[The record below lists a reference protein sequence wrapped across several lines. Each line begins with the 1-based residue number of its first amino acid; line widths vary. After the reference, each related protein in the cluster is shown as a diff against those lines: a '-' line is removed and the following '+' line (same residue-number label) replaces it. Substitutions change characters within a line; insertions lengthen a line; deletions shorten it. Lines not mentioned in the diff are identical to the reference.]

1 MKLGELAGVP
11 TPMIVRRLL
20 VSVLAL
26 TALGLGVYGFNEHA
40 ARLAAE
46 ELARSLQ
53 AKNLALSKRKAEPKV
68 APAAKVAAFPAGVT
82 AADAPEPPPEGR
94 GRMGG
99 GPMRGAAD
107 FLGMMDSPEVQQLMA
122 LRSRGALD
130 SRYAALFK
138 NLNLSPDQLKK
149 FQDLLLDKQ
158 STMRDVISAM
168 RSQGLTP
175 GPDSADQMR
184 TLVQNANA
192 EIDSQIQSTLGDAAF
207 AQYKAY
213 ETTQPQR
220 ATVDRVQQRLSYSSQ
235 PLNDQQANQLVSL
248 LSQNPPAP
256 TGNGNGNGGGGG
268 GLRQLLNGGGG
279 ATAPITDQ
287 VIQQAST
294 ILSPAQVTA
303 LQDLQQEQQAQAQL
317 ARQARA
323 NFGNQRPTPAP
334 AAAPA
339 GKSQ

>member
-1 MKLGELAGVP
+1 MNA
-11 TPMIVRRLL
+11 RRLL

-26 TALGLGVYGFNEHA
+26 ITVGLGVYGFNEHA

-53 AKNLALSKRKAEPKV
+53 AKNLALSRSKAEPKV
-68 APAAKVAAFPAGVT
+68 VPAAKVAAFPAGVA
-82 AADAPEPPPEGR
+82 AADTPEPPAEGR

-99 GPMRGAAD
+99 GPMRGVAD
-107 FLGMMDSPEVQQLMA
+107 FLGMMDTPEVQQLMA
-122 LRSRGALD
+122 LRSRGILD

-138 NLNLSPDQLKK
+138 NLNLPPGQLKK

-158 STMRDVISAM
+158 STVRDVISAM

-175 GPDSADQMR
+175 GPESADQMR

-213 ETTQPQR
+213 ENTQPQR

-235 PLNDQQANQLVSL
+235 PLTDQQASQLVSL
-248 LSQNPPAP
+248 LAQNPPANP
-256 TGNGNGNGGGGG
+256 GGGNGNGGGGG
-268 GLRQLLNGGGG
+268 GGLRQFFNGGGG

-287 VIQQAST
+287 AIQQAGS

-323 NFGNQRPTPAP
+323 NFGNQRPTPA
-334 AAAPA
+334 APA